1 MRRAANNLI
10 YQTSISKQVHEVQA
24 QLPPGSFHQQFGLHL
39 IRGISSHQ
47 RFVDLGEKLVGLAEQ
62 AYAFRRFDRLG
73 ELSQALLSLPL
84 PREYRAAAGYFRGL
98 ELIRRGDVDGAKS
111 VLEAVA
117 AEPSHKFTARAIQSL
132 GVTFHARGD
141 SESALKL
148 YIEAGCRA
156 VETKRVDPVAA
167 FASRKNIA
175 VLRSEQGDHQ
185 GALADLR
192 GMSQLAK
199 VVGSIHAQAYYD
211 YLNSLAVEFGELG
224 HLEEAVRASRLS
236 LSSPFAIAYPEW
248 GQTFEEIASKRQRSS
263 QSSGAVRGAIIK
275 EPGNQESVPK
285 THTLVH
291 LPVAE
296 GPNPAAPAHRPQ
308 PGTRARVLSF
318 QRWKTTIKAS
328 GRATPVGVAAGLRS
342 RMTTGEKLIRL
353 MDLISQDETDDE
365 TIDRILETVEQ
376 IVIKRRSQNL
386 D

>member
-263 QSSGAVRGAIIK
+263 QSSGAVRPAVIK
-275 EPGNQESVPK
+275 GQGNQEPVRETPN
-285 THTLVH
+285 LVQ
-291 LPVAE
+291 LPVAV
-296 GPNPAAPAHRPQ
+296 GPPPASQVDRPQ
-308 PGTRARVLSF
+308 PRTRARVLSF

-328 GRATPVGVAAGLRS
+328 GRPTPVGVAAGLRS

-365 TIDRILETVEQ
+365 TIDRILDTVEQ
-376 IVIKRRSQNL
+376 IVIKRRSH
-386 D
+386 